1 MPQAPFRPTRR
12 MRKRVSLLVAT
23 GMGERGI
30 ALALKCDRKT
40 LVKYFEGELH
50 DGRDLFRSELLNMLD
65 TAARAGNVTAMKH
78 LDRRTSGET
87 PNPGAFAGKKAQQ
100 ADAAEAA
107 MTGGEWGDDLAPIA
121 VPTRTN

>member
-1 MPQAPFRPTRR
+1 

-40 LVKYFEGELH
+40 LCKYFEGELQ
-50 DGRDLFRSELLNMLD
+50 DGRDLYRAELLDMLQ
-65 TAARAGNVTAMKH
+65 TAACAGNVSAMKH
-78 LDRRTSGET
+78 LDKRTSGET
-87 PNPGAFAGKKAQQ
+87 ANPGGFAGGKKAEQ
-100 ADAAEAA
+100 AKAAEAA

>member
-1 MPQAPFRPTRR
+1 

-40 LVKYFEGELH
+40 LCKYFADELH
-50 DGRDLFRSELLNMLD
+50 DGRDLFRSELLDMLD

-100 ADAAEAA
+100 AEAA
-107 MTGGEWGDDLAPIA
+107 DHAISNSEWGDDLAPIA
-121 VPTRTN
+121 VPVRTN